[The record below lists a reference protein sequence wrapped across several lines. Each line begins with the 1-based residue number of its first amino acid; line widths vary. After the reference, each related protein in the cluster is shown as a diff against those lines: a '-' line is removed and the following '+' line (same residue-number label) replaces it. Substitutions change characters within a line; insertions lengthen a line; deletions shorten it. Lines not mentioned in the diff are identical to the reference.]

1 MYPSLKKADLIRA
14 LNENYVGPHT
24 CPQSS
29 LMYVLTLHIHNL
41 SAQWCWWW
49 AAATIALVVVVVVV
63 VVGGGGGGGGG
74 GGATAAV
81 VVVALAAIMNMILK

>member
-14 LNENYVGPHT
+14 LCLNENYVGPHT

-41 SAQWCWWW
+41 SAHWWCWWWW
-49 AAATIALVVVVVVV
+49 AAATTALVVVVVVVVV
-63 VVGGGGGGGGG
+63 VVGGGGG
-74 GGATAAV
+74 ATAAV
-81 VVVALAAIMNMILK
+81 